1 MSINKNIPFLVIATW
16 AVCTFC
22 CCKGHTERYLE
33 KWLYKNCSISTDL
46 AFYHMGKDSVKYDYQ
61 KAILKSE
68 EV

>member
-1 MSINKNIPFLVIATW
+1 MIIKRRFS
-16 AVCTFC
+16 
-22 CCKGHTERYLE
+22 
-33 KWLYKNCSISTDL
+33 DL